1 MENQFFNKVI
11 ELTVKG
17 FINNGNFNI
26 TATKSLVNDLK
37 QFVKLYENTTDE
49 NDEPVKVRKP
59 RKKRTKPTEETE
71 QQMN

>member
-1 MENQFFNKVI
+1 MENQFLNKVI

-37 QFVKLYENTTDE
+37 QFVKLYENITDE
-49 NDEPVKVRKP
+49 NDEPAKVHKP
-59 RKKRTKPTEETE
+59 RKKRTKPTDETE
-71 QQMN
+71 QQIN

>member
-17 FINNGNFNI
+17 FITNGNFNI

-37 QFVKLYENTTDE
+37 QFVKLYETTDE
-49 NDEPVKVRKP
+49 EPKIRKS
-59 RKKRTKPTEETE
+59 RKKNNGETE
-71 QQMN
+71 QNVSNE